1 MKKASDIISHLL
13 DSPCFSE
20 ISLRKN
26 IQAFVYC
33 LPFSLRRGIAFFYVK
48 ENVLFFALNHPAFL
62 QEFNYKMPTIKSAL
76 KQYQQLKSELLEIAG
91 IKAFVA
97 KTLTLKPPVNL
108 SESFYGEL
116 ACGDFENLAK
126 DKEIFEK
133 FEKIREI
140 ILCHNQ
146 K

>member
-76 KQYQQLKSELLEIAG
+76 KQYQQLKNALLEVAD

-97 KTLTLKPPVNL
+97 KTPPLKLDLNP

-116 ACGDFENLAK
+116 AYGDFENLAK